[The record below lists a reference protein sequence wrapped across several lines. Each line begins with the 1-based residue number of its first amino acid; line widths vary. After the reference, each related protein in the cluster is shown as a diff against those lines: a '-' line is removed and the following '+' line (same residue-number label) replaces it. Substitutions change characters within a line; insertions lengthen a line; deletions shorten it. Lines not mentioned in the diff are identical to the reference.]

1 MIEYDKHLETQLK
14 NVISFIKEALDET
27 PAYIEIESE
36 DEEGEPL
43 KIDKNI
49 TEESFKSFTETKT
62 DQKFAAIDGGSGKIL
77 NGRSFCV
84 DIYRYGYHIFQNEN
98 LDCRVAGAPRNDEAE
113 RLIEEEI
120 KPPVIQAVS
129 LLNAE
134 EIFKNVYFDLLN
146 EIPTEFPTFDRTT
159 DRIRALKEW
168 GLAESLIEKLNPGD
182 IILVDG
188 SLKSS
193 VTVPYGLI
201 KRVCKKAGE
210 AGVHL
215 VGVTKT
221 STLYWGNRSPLIPM
235 VSKMGNKK
243 HPNQNWFCRL
253 SETQAG
259 FEDSRWFGTIYVA
272 KLSPESDFAFRVDVN
287 RFDSTLPEEIFSS
300 LSSISQDPVY
310 MGYPY
315 PLASIH
321 NKVRIKPGEM
331 EDFRYHLEGFAL
343 TEGIDQQDWEMIF
356 ANFHKV
362 LDINE

>member
-36 DEEGEPL
+36 DDEGEPL

-49 TEESFKSFTETKT
+49 TEESFQSFTEIKT
-62 DQKFAAIDGGSGKIL
+62 DQKIAAIDGGSGKVL
-77 NGRSFCV
+77 NGRSFCI
-84 DIYRYGYHIFQNEN
+84 DIYRYGYNIFQN
-98 LDCRVAGAPRNDEAE
+98 DK
-113 RLIEEEI
+113 LIEEELI
-120 KPPVIQAVS
+120 PPTIQAVS
-129 LLNAE
+129 LSNAE
-134 EIFKNVYFDLLN
+134 EIFKNVYFDLMN
-146 EIPTEFPTFDRTT
+146 ETPTEFPTFDRTT

-168 GLAESLIEKLNPGD
+168 GLAESLIEKLNSGD

-201 KRVCKKAGE
+201 KRICKKAGE

-215 VGVTKT
+215 IGVTKT

-235 VSKMGNKK
+235 VSRMGNKK
-243 HPNQNWFCRL
+243 YPKQNWFCKL
-253 SETQAG
+253 SETQTS

-287 RFDSTLPEEIFSS
+287 RFGSALPEEIFSS

-315 PLASIH
+315 LLASIH

-331 EDFRYHLEGFAL
+331 EDFRFSLEGIAL
-343 TEGIDQQDWEMIF
+343 TEGINQQDWEMIF

-362 LDINE
+362 LDVNE

>member
-1 MIEYDKHLETQLK
+1 MIEYDKHLEIQLK

-27 PAYIEIESE
+27 PVYIEIESE
-36 DEEGEPL
+36 DDEGEPL

-62 DQKFAAIDGGSGKIL
+62 SQKFAAIDGGSGKIL

-84 DIYRYGYHIFQNEN
+84 DIYRYGYNIFQN
-98 LDCRVAGAPRNDEAE
+98 DK
-113 RLIEEEI
+113 LIEEET

-129 LLNAE
+129 LSNAE

-146 EIPTEFPTFDRTT
+146 ETPTEFPTFDRTT

-168 GLAESLIEKLNPGD
+168 GLAESLIEKLDSGD

-193 VTVPYGLI
+193 VTIPYGLI

-221 STLYWGNRSPLIPM
+221 STLYWGKRAPLIPM

-253 SETQAG
+253 SETQTS
-259 FEDSRWFGTIYVA
+259 FEDSRWFGDIYVA

-287 RFDSTLPEEIFSS
+287 RLDSALPEKIFSS

-343 TEGIDQQDWEMIF
+343 TEGINQQDWEMIF
-356 ANFHKV
+356 ANFHKI
-362 LDINE
+362 LDVNE